1 MRRIDDLEPRAHTT
15 LRGRSFDRTVH
26 TLFACVLFLALVFL
40 WHRSYERSCLALAFP
55 ALTAL
60 AIFGGVL
67 EYRLE
72 RRRFAVDY
80 YLDRRS
86 FLHRRLQRTWW
97 PISISLAA
105 TVPLAAFLVVF
116 AALSRPT
123 DWLFLGAAA
132 AVAPLA
138 FHALSC
144 WPGRHFR
151 RDPGDGERRTTV
163 ADILVARVA
172 GTLVLAGVTGAYLYA
187 SYYLI
192 PVPGQ
197 DIYPDSLELTLE
209 AFSARG
215 RSACPVVEDTLLLAA
230 QVEGL
235 SWYFVTTA
243 ATSEWVH
250 DGMRLLLW
258 AGFFLNAAVVFGA
271 FVRGLEGSILLAC
284 RIVGPARSLPADGRD
299 TSGAAPPAP
308 AKRAGRATWAW
319 RTVLVVMSATLLS
332 IVVGTAWIRPFR
344 YTESPMPPEPPDAP
358 LPECDRL
365 RDSELERLGNA
376 WWTSMAGRL
385 SREPLPLTERVLQD
399 NVDAAFAPVYARI
412 PEFVDWHYSLAG
424 QYTQLA
430 QAIPDQLLAS
440 QFARAALERL
450 QDSRLVQ
457 AALDRLRES
466 QFARAALERWQDSAL
481 AHEALEHL
489 ERLRQAT
496 DSRLFAGLP
505 DRVRHASAG
514 VETVMREE
522 MRDLIARRMRDEV
535 RTVPTYPLA
544 GAGAPCTEVGTA
556 GLRMVYESM
565 LTAAM
570 PDAVRRFTASA
581 PPTGLLAAGAAA
593 RGAVA
598 GRTLIKGLSA
608 RLMTRTAGRTA
619 SALGAAA
626 GGLAAGA
633 AAWLIVDVAVL
644 VVDEHFNRDAL
655 ERELIELVDEQKAA
669 MKTELARAVDEAR
682 SAALGAIT
690 PSEMNRPLPGRS

>member
-1 MRRIDDLEPRAHTT
+1 MRRIDDLEPRADHT
-15 LRGRSFDRTVH
+15 LRGRTIDRVVH
-26 TLFACVLFLALVFL
+26 SLFACVLFLALVFL
-40 WHRSYERSCLALAFP
+40 WQRSYERSCLALALP
-55 ALTAL
+55 ALIL
-60 AIFGGVL
+60 PAIFCGLL

-86 FLHRRLQRTWW
+86 FLHRRLQGTWW
-97 PISISLAA
+97 PVSISFAA
-105 TVPLAAFLVVF
+105 AVPLALFLVVF

-123 DWLFLGAAA
+123 DWLFFGAAA
-132 AVAPLA
+132 TAAPLA
-138 FHALSC
+138 FNALSR
-144 WPGRHFR
+144 WPGRHVR
-151 RDPGDGERRTTV
+151 RDAADGDRRTTV

-187 SYYLI
+187 GYYLI
-192 PVPGQ
+192 PVPGE
-197 DIYPDSLELTLE
+197 DIFPDSLERTLA

-215 RSACPVVEDTLLLAA
+215 RSACPVVEETLLLAA

-243 ATSEWVH
+243 AGSEWMH

-258 AGFFLNAAVVFGA
+258 TGFFLNAAVVFGA
-271 FVRGLEGSILLAC
+271 FVRGLEGSMLLAC
-284 RIVGPARSLPADGRD
+284 RIVGPAPPWPADGRD
-299 TSGAAPPAP
+299 ATGAAPSAP
-308 AKRAGRATWAW
+308 AKRRGRATWAR
-319 RTVLVVMSATLLS
+319 RTILVVVSATLLS
-332 IVVGTAWIRPFR
+332 IVVGPASIDPLR
-344 YTESPMPPEPPDAP
+344 YVEAPTPPEPPDAP
-358 LPECDRL
+358 VRECDRMP
-365 RDSELERLGNA
+365 DYELERLGNA
-376 WWTSMAGRL
+376 WWTSTAGRL
-385 SREPLPLTERVLQD
+385 RREPLPLTGRALQD

-412 PEFVDWHYSLAG
+412 PGFVDWHYSLAG

-430 QAIPDQLLAS
+430 QAIPRQLLES

-457 AALDRLRES
+457 AALDRVRES
-466 QFARAALERWQDSAL
+466 QLAREALARWQDSSL
-481 AHEALEHL
+481 ADDAHEHL

-514 VETVMREE
+514 VETVLREE

-535 RTVPTYPLA
+535 RALPASPPA
-544 GAGAPCTEVGTA
+544 GVGAPCTEVGTA
-556 GLRMVYESM
+556 GLRTAYESM

-570 PDAVRRFTASA
+570 PDSVRRFTASA
-581 PPTGLLAAGAAA
+581 APTGILAAGAAA

-598 GRTLIKGLSA
+598 ARTLIKGLSA
-608 RLMTRTAGRTA
+608 RLLTRTAGRTA

-633 AAWLIVDVAVL
+633 AAWLLVDVAVL
-644 VVDEHFNRDAL
+644 AVDEHFNRDAL
-655 ERELIELVDEQKAA
+655 ERELIELVNEQKAA
-669 MKTELARAVDEAR
+669 MKAELASAVDEAR
-682 SAALGAIT
+682 STALGAIT
-690 PSEMNRPLPGRS
+690 PSEMTGRDR